1 MVKRNRIIPTR
12 EDSRDR
18 MAKERFRR
26 PAFFKK
32 TDKFICKSRMDN
44 GYCVTA
50 TDNAEHR
57 CVEGCVLYGE
67 CSMCMARDCAAC
79 RYR

>member
-1 MVKRNRIIPTR
+1 
-12 EDSRDR
+12 
-18 MAKERFRR
+18 
-26 PAFFKK
+26 
-32 TDKFICKSRMDN
+32 MDN

-67 CSMCMARDCAAC
+67 CSMCMARDCATC
-79 RYR
+79 KYK